1 MKEFTSADVTRNSG
15 DVFAAAAAAP
25 VAITKH
31 RKKRFVVMSIDRYEQ
46 LAEAA
51 ETRQAY
57 VVDDMPEALRAS
69 LIGKLEH
76 DLAD

>member
-15 DVFAAAAAAP
+15 DVFAAAAAEP

-31 RKKRFVVMSIDRYEQ
+31 RKQRFVVMSIDRYRA
-46 LAEAA
+46 LSEAA
-51 ETRQAY
+51 DGHLAFS
-57 VVDDMPEALRAS
+57 VDDMPEPLRDE
-69 LIGKLEH
+69 LIRKLER

>member
-15 DVFAAAAAAP
+15 DVFAAAAAEP

-31 RKKRFVVMSIDRYEQ
+31 RKQRFVVMSIDRYRA
-46 LAEAA
+46 LSKAA
-51 ETRQAY
+51 DTQMAFS
-57 VVDDMPEALRAS
+57 VDDMPEPLRDE
-69 LIGKLEH
+69 LIGKLER